1 MSKMYLILIII
12 PILLL
17 MGLAAPLRGIR
28 TFQVTCG
35 TTATRI
41 SDSKGDISAFTVL
54 NGTATAAFLGG
65 SDVDATTK
73 GMPICTTVNTCY
85 DSKFSIDGGAAYC
98 MSVGG
103 AVVLTVTAGR

>member
-1 MSKMYLILIII
+1 MSKFYLILIII
-12 PILLL
+12 PIGLL

-35 TTATRI
+35 ASATRI

-54 NGTATAAFLGG
+54 NATATEAYIGG
-65 SDVDATTK
+65 SDVNSTTK
-73 GMPICTTVNTCY
+73 GMPICTAATCY

-98 MSVGG
+98 LSVGG